1 MAIKFKEM
9 AEGALFPLRIYT
21 VSELTAHIRDILEGE
36 FPEVLVEGEVSNLR
50 IPLSGH
56 VFFTLKDQKSQLKA
70 VIFKTQTRFLKFELE
85 NGQHVLC
92 WGRISVYEPKGEYR
106 LVVDY
111 MEPKGLG
118 ALQLAFEQLKRK
130 LEAEGLFDP
139 SHKRPLPLLP
149 QRIGIVTSP
158 RGAVIKDMLN
168 VLKRRFENLHIVI
181 YPVRVQGEGA
191 AEEIAEAIDYLG
203 KSGLVDVIIVARG
216 GGSIEDLWA
225 FNEEIVVRSIFRCPV
240 PVISAIGHETDYT
253 ISDFVADL
261 RAPTPSAAAEMV
273 VKQKEDLREKIH
285 LLHKRLCN
293 AIRHILSL
301 KEEKLKSLEKN
312 LEDPRKK
319 LKDLMRHTL
328 NAEKRLVKNMLF
340 IIERKTQILNASCKV
355 LLTHTPQKRCELL
368 KYKLFSLTSRLK
380 RGVISQIKIKESN
393 LKLLAGKLND
403 VNPLTILSRGY
414 SITWLLPRNVIVK
427 NAAQVSIGDR
437 VRIVL
442 AKGELECLVKDKRE

>member
-1 MAIKFKEM
+1 MVER
-9 AEGALFPLRIYT
+9 ALFPLRIYT
-21 VSELTAHIRDILEGE
+21 VSELTSQIRDLLEGE

-56 VFFTLKDQKSQLKA
+56 VFFTLKDPKSQLKA
-70 VIFKTQTRFLKFELE
+70 VIFKTQTRFLKFVLE

-106 LVVDY
+106 LIVDY
-111 MEPKGLG
+111 LEPKGLG
-118 ALQLAFEQLKRK
+118 ALQLAFEQLKKK

-139 SHKRPLPLLP
+139 SHKKPLPLLP

-158 RGAVIKDMLN
+158 KGAVIKDMLK
-168 VLKRRFENLHIVI
+168 VLKRRFENLHILI

-273 VKQKEDLREKIH
+273 VKQKEDLREKIN
-285 LLHKRLCN
+285 LLHKRLFN
-293 AIRHILSL
+293 AIKHILTL
-301 KEEKLKSLEKN
+301 KEERLKRLEKN
-312 LEDPRKK
+312 LKDPRKK
-319 LKDLMRHTL
+319 LKDLFRHTI
-328 NAEKRLVKNMLF
+328 NAEKRLIQNMLF
-340 IIERKTQILNASCKV
+340 IIERNSQRLNVSCKL
-355 LLTHTPQKRCELL
+355 LLTHTPKRRCELL
-368 KYKLFSLTSRLK
+368 RDKLFSLTSRLK
-380 RGVISQIKIKESN
+380 KGIILQIKTKENN
-393 LKLLAGKLND
+393 LQFLAGKLND
-403 VNPLTILSRGY
+403 VSPLTILSRGY
-414 SITWLLPRNVIVK
+414 SITWLLPHNVLVK
-427 NAAQVSIGDR
+427 DAAQVSIGDR
-437 VRIVL
+437 VRVVL
-442 AKGELECLVKDKRE
+442 AKGELECLVKGKSE